1 MIAWPGQGLTEFVM
15 LRFILSKRD
24 DEGWQCTLTACHWT
38 VTEWLEGLASPG
50 GGHHLM
56 VYKT

>member
-1 MIAWPGQGLTEFVM
+1 M